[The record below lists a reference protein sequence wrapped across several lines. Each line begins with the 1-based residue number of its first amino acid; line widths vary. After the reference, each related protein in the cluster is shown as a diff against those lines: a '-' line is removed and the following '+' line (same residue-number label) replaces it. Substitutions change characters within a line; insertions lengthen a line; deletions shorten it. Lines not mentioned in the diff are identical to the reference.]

1 MPCGHRPML
10 YQMKLS
16 FPSPFDKTE
25 IKDNPV
31 KASHLLLILAC
42 CFYSDLFAQ
51 DNLRE
56 VPPTDPQYQLDL
68 LNIAEGYELNLFASD
83 PMIEKPIQMTW
94 DEQGRLWV
102 AGSSVYPHL
111 LPGQKPNDKV
121 FVLVDVDGDGQADK
135 STMFADGLLT
145 PTGILVGDGGAY
157 VANSTEIL
165 HLRDL
170 DGDGYAEDRRVVLR
184 GFGADDTHHLIHS
197 FRWGPDGM
205 MYINQSIYIFSH
217 VETPWGVRRMRQ
229 GGAWHY
235 QTDIQ
240 KLEPFM
246 YGLVNPWG
254 HEFDQWGQSFMTDG
268 AGGDGINHV
277 FPGSAHLATY
287 GAERILQGLNPDSPK
302 HSGLARVTGRHMPDS
317 LQGNMITND
326 FRANRVSRFVLH
338 DNEDGYIS
346 TKTPDLI
353 WSDHVAFRPVDVNVG
368 PDGAIYLADWYN
380 PIIQHGE
387 VDFRDPRRDQ
397 VHGRIWRLTAKG
409 RPMVPRPNLTD
420 ASVAELLEMLRLP
433 EQWTHIQARRLLKE
447 RGKAAVLPALTNWLT
462 QMDANEPD
470 TERLRLEGL
479 WLHQALGVLNEAL
492 LKEVLA
498 SEEGRIRAAAVRVLY
513 HWREQLADPMAL
525 LAEAVKDPFMRVR
538 REAVI
543 TLGYMASAEAAQLA
557 MQVMDQPM
565 NEYLDYALWTTMRQ
579 LEPEWGSRLTADLQF
594 LGDDPKNR
602 IFAWKAVHTADAI
615 DQLATLYER
624 NALPPEESKPVLDL
638 MIQYGD
644 VDELQSVLTFAITG
658 EAIGEND
665 QHSHLQALQD
675 AASTYAREPE
685 RNLDEIGS
693 LLDHADSAIQL
704 SAVRLVGLWQIQSL
718 AADLLQ
724 KAQQDGQLEL
734 QKTAITALARFDDA
748 EIQQQLEDLM
758 NPEQE
763 VELRLLVA
771 GGLIASDLEEATP
784 KVMALLTELPADA
797 DPTPIFDAF
806 YNKEGGRDALTD
818 ALQKQS
824 ISPAFATIGL
834 KTFRGN
840 RLRYKNLI
848 EAFTASGGIPPIER
862 MPQSLGAWDMD
873 RIELDIKA
881 SGNAA
886 QGEAIYQRKELLC
899 QNCHAI
905 GGAGGLV
912 GPDLSSVGANA
923 PTDYLIESLLEPQK
937 AVKDGYALV
946 RITRTDGQILSGILI
961 RNTGSAILLRDAA
974 NNEITVPLNLVE
986 QQEILP
992 GSLMPAGLTA
1002 PLLREEFMD
1011 LIAFLAALGE
1021 NGPYRVP
1028 EGAFVRTWKAAP
1040 ALDASSGD
1048 PKALYDAVIAQPSA
1062 LSETVYSRVDGSVSL
1077 TEIPQFEMD
1086 GSPWSTMQFQIDVQT
1101 AGQIT
1106 LTSNTRDGLYWA
1118 SGSRLAKLE
1127 APDFHLTLE
1136 EGIHTIT
1143 ILINQKERTASK
1155 LNIEMRHTGSATGV
1169 QPVN

>member
-1 MPCGHRPML
+1 M
-10 YQMKLS
+10 
-16 FPSPFDKTE
+16 
-25 IKDNPV
+25 
-31 KASHLLLILAC
+31 KASPLLLILAC
-42 CFYSDLFAQ
+42 CFSSELFAQ

-68 LNIAEGYELNLFASD
+68 LNIADGYELNLFAAD

-94 DEQGRLWV
+94 DEHGRLWV
-102 AGSSVYPHL
+102 AGSAVYPHL

-121 FVLVDVDGDGQADK
+121 FVLEDIDGDGKADK
-135 STMFADGLLT
+135 STLFADGLLT
-145 PTGILVGDGGAY
+145 PTGVLVGDGGAY

-240 KLEPFM
+240 RLEPFM

-268 AGGDGINHV
+268 AGGEGINHV
-277 FPGSAHLATY
+277 FPGSAHPATY

-326 FRANRVSRFVLH
+326 FRANRVSRFVLS
-338 DNEDGYIS
+338 DNEDGYTS

-397 VHGRIWRLTAKG
+397 VHGRIWRLTAKD
-409 RPMVPRPNLTD
+409 RPTVPRPNLAG
-420 ASVAELLEMLRLP
+420 ASAAELLDMLRLP

-447 RGKAAVLPALTNWLT
+447 MGKATVLPDLTDWLAQLDT
-462 QMDANEPD
+462 NEPD
-470 TERLRLEGL
+470 AERLRLEGL
-479 WLHQALGVLNEAL
+479 WLHQALGVLNESL
-492 LKEVLA
+492 LNEVL
-498 SEEGRIRAAAVRVLY
+498 SSKEGRIRAAAARVLY
-513 HWREQLADPMAL
+513 HWRDQVADPMQL
-525 LAEAVKDPFMRVR
+525 LRQAAEDPFMRVR

-557 MQVMDQPM
+557 MQVMNQPM

-579 LEPEWGSRLTADLQF
+579 LEPEWGPRLATDPQF
-594 LGDDPKNR
+594 LGPEPANR
-602 IFAWKAVHTADAI
+602 IFAWKAAHTPDAI

-624 NALPPEESKPVLDL
+624 NELPLEETRPVLDL
-638 MIQYGD
+638 IIQYGD
-644 VDELQSVLTFAITG
+644 VDELQAILGFAITG
-658 EAIGEND
+658 EAIGENG
-665 QHSHLQALQD
+665 QAEHLQALEN
-675 AASTYAREPE
+675 AISTYTRKPQKD
-685 RNLDEIGS
+685 LDEIGA
-693 LLDHADSAIQL
+693 LFDHDDTAIQL
-704 SAVRLVGLWQIQSL
+704 SAVRLAGYWQRTSL
-718 AADLLQ
+718 APGLLQ
-724 KAQQDGQLEL
+724 MAQQNDNPEL
-734 QKTAITALARFDDA
+734 QKTAITALARYEDA
-748 EIQQQLEDLM
+748 EIQPQLADLM
-758 NPEQE
+758 SPDQD
-763 VELRLLVA
+763 VQLRMLVA
-771 GGLIASDLEEATP
+771 AGLIASDLEAATP
-784 KVMALLTELPADA
+784 RVMALLNELPDDT
-797 DPTPIFDAF
+797 DPSPIFDAF
-806 YNKEGGRDALTD
+806 YSKEGGRDALTE
-818 ALQKQS
+818 ALQQQP
-824 ISPAFATIGL
+824 ISPDFATIGL

-840 RLRYKNLI
+840 RFRFKHLI
-848 EAFTASGGIPPIER
+848 NAFKASGGTPPVER
-862 MPQSLGAWDMD
+862 MPQSLGSWDMD

-881 SGNAA
+881 SGDATK
-886 QGEAIYQRKELLC
+886 GEAIYRRKELLC
-899 QNCHAI
+899 ENCHAI

-923 PTDYLIESLLEPQK
+923 PTDYLIESLLEPEK

-946 RITRTDGQILSGILI
+946 RVTRTDGQVLSGILI
-961 RNTGSAILLRDAA
+961 RNTGTAILLRDAA

-986 QQEILP
+986 KQEILP
-992 GSLMPAGLTA
+992 GSLMPPGLTA

-1011 LIAFLAALGE
+1011 LVAFLAALGE

-1028 EGAFVRTWKAAP
+1028 DGSFVRTWQAAP
-1040 ALDASSGD
+1040 SLAASSGD
-1048 PKALYDAVIAQPSA
+1048 AQSIYDAVIAQPNA
-1062 LSETVYSRVDGSVSL
+1062 LSTTIYSMVDGSVPFN
-1077 TEIPQFEMD
+1077 EIPQFEMD
-1086 GSPWSTMQFQIDVQT
+1086 GSSWSALQFRVNVDTPGSIAFVT
-1101 AGQIT
+1101 
-1106 LTSNTRDGLYWA
+1106 NTYDGLYWA
-1118 SGSRLAKLE
+1118 TGSRLESMNGESFNLNAE
-1127 APDFHLTLE
+1127 N
-1136 EGIHTIT
+1136 GINTIT
-1143 ILINQKERTASK
+1143 ILVNHSECTADK
-1155 LNIEMRHTGSATGV
+1155 LNIEMRLIDSSVRA
-1169 QPVN
+1169 QPMN